1 MKQIVCDRC
10 GEKILDKKVKLYI
23 RINKKKWKRVICLN
37 CLALLTVFIDDKDRE
52 ENQRKLMEVKN
63 E

>member
-1 MKQIVCDRC
+1 MKQTLCDRC
-10 GEKILDKKVKLYI
+10 GEKILDKKVKLYL
-23 RINKKKWKRVICLN
+23 RIDKKKWKRVICLP

-52 ENQRKLMEVKN
+52 VKN

>member
-52 ENQRKLMEVKN
+52 KNQEKLMEVKS